1 MELNMIINLSLYN
14 VYMDNVL
21 ERYPDLPKEISNK
34 PNQLCTNINSM
45 GLDSAKVIS
54 KLLVHLMNLSI
65 NKQCIYITTW
75 LCMKCSCCLYLI
87 RIDKNWELQ
96 LSALDKIVRYFFA
109 HDQLNFVHH
118 APLYLDTMTELK
130 MKNIDSWNYL
140 EDNFSINRS
149 GIYCFAP

>member
-1 MELNMIINLSLYN
+1 MHQYQLNGFGFCKSCLKIVSTSDESLN
-14 VYMDNVL
+14 QQAVYLHNYMVMY
-21 ERYPDLPKEISNK
+21 E
-34 PNQLCTNINSM
+34 
-45 GLDSAKVIS
+45 VF
-54 KLLVHLMNLSI
+54 LLFVQASL
-65 NKQCIYITTW
+65 
-75 LCMKCSCCLYLI
+75 
-87 RIDKNWELQ
+87 DKNWELQ